1 MTKWGKQNIK
11 RAVLDLLFLLVACCA
26 GAFSTVSVM
35 LPNGLTIGGLTGIV
49 RIAQNYIPVDF
60 SLLFYAGSLLI
71 LIIVAIFLGL
81 GEVRKII
88 FLTILYP
95 AVLFVFE
102 KINFQLLEES
112 DVLLAAVFCG
122 VFSGAASGL
131 AFWRGYVFGGTD
143 AIAKILRKKLF
154 PQYSLSKLLLVI
166 DGVVIIAAAFVFG
179 RNIALYALITQ
190 VIVSKM
196 ADMVIYGFEMKIV
209 KLEIITSQARAVSE
223 YIMEEIGRGVSSM
236 QIKGE
241 YTQNPYTQLSVMC
254 SPRES
259 ILIKRKAAELDRQ
272 ALVTVMPVETVWGT
286 GEGFTDIEKE
296 Q

>member
-1 MTKWGKQNIK
+1 MKEQRKQKLKKTAI
-11 RAVLDLLFLLVACCA
+11 DLLFLLTACCA

-71 LIIVAIFLGL
+71 LIIVAIFLGFR
-81 GEVRKII
+81 EVRKILL
-88 FLTILYP
+88 LTILYP
-95 AVLFVFE
+95 AILFVFE
-102 KINFQLLEES
+102 KLHFQLLEET

-166 DGVVIIAAAFVFG
+166 DGMVIIAAAFVFG

-190 VIVSKM
+190 VIISRM
-196 ADMVIYGFEMKIV
+196 ADMIIYGFEMKIV
-209 KLEIITSQARAVSE
+209 KLEIITSQARMISE

-236 QIKGE
+236 RIKGE
-241 YTQNPYTQLSVMC
+241 YTQNEYIQLSVMC

-286 GEGFTDIEKE
+286 GEGFTNIEKE